1 MLWMNTIK
9 STWRMSPTAQTALLA
24 KRALDWKISHSLM
37 LIRWSISE
45 DNRLISSIMMSFKSF
60 RLCLNSANC
69 SSESGEWWL
78 SNLKLNAWCMVIPS
92 GKEKTMLDH
101 MFHAQYQINSLTDQR
116 SCFSSKGHQKYQRF
130 WGTVSNF

>member
-1 MLWMNTIK
+1 MQKNMIQ
-9 STWRMSPTAQTALLA
+9 STWQMSPTAQTALLA

-45 DNRLISSIMMSFKSF
+45 DNRLISSIIMSFKSF

-69 SSESGEWWL
+69 SSESGVWWL

-92 GKEKTMLDH
+92 EKEKTTLDH
-101 MFHAQYQINSLTDQR
+101 TFRALYQINSLTDQW
-116 SCFSSKGHQKYQRF
+116 SCFSSKGYQKNPRF
-130 WGTVSNF
+130 CGTVPDFQ